1 MWILDLF
8 RRKAVGLRMTVCLP
22 IVKSSGKT
30 RYYMLTLQDNQQVVL
45 EIVGEDAKGNP
56 APLPATPAWTVGGAN
71 PAILT
76 VTPAADGMSANVIA
90 TGSLGTAQVV
100 VSDTVGGSTL
110 QGILDVTVVA
120 GDATQIV
127 INAGTP
133 TNQ

>member
-1 MWILDLF
+1 
-8 RRKAVGLRMTVCLP
+8 
-22 IVKSSGKT
+22 
-30 RYYMLTLQDNQQVVL
+30 MLTLQDNQQVVL